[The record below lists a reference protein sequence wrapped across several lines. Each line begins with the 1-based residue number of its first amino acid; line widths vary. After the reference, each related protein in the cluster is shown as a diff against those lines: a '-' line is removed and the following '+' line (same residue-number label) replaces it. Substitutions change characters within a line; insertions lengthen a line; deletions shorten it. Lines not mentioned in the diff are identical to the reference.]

1 VTVKTGGGVLVVN
14 DPVMASVSGG
24 PTCGTLSP
32 ISTTTN
38 PLGQATLAYT
48 ASITPGACT
57 ISVIEAQSG
66 SGNSLAI
73 TQTAVANLVK
83 VTANPAR
90 VPADGVTTSTVTVM
104 VMSGATG
111 AAVANDLVVL
121 TLAAGGPLPTCGT
134 LSASSGT
141 TNAAGLLSVTYT
153 SSTTVGFC
161 GVIATEPAT
170 VGQGASTITQT
181 LNPPPPVP
189 DTVTLAANPSSI
201 TADGLSTSTVTATV
215 MSGPVTVGGDPV
227 MFRLNGPA
235 CGTLKSAMPSTDA
248 LGHATVTYTASTSVG
263 FCNIV
268 ATEAM
273 SASSASTT
281 MTQHL

>member
-1 VTVKTGGGVLVVN
+1 
-14 DPVMASVSGG
+14 MASASGG

-38 PLGQATLAYT
+38 ALGQATFTYA

-57 ISVIEAQSG
+57 ISVTEAQSG
-66 SGNSLAI
+66 SGNSVAI
-73 TQTAVANLVK
+73 TQTAVSNLVR
-83 VTANPAR
+83 VTVNPPR
-90 VPADGVTTSTVTVM
+90 VPANGITTSTVTVT
-104 VMSGATG
+104 VVSGATG
-111 AAVANDLVVL
+111 AAIANDLVVL
-121 TLAAGGPLPTCGT
+121 TLAAGAPLLTCGT

-141 TNAAGLLSVTYT
+141 TNASGQLNVTYT

-170 VGQGASTITQT
+170 VGQGAATIIQT
-181 LNPPPPVP
+181 LNPPAPIPNV
-189 DTVTLAANPSSI
+189 VTLVANPSSI
-201 TADGLSTSTVTATV
+201 TADGVSTSTVTATV

-227 MFRLNGPA
+227 MFTINGPA

-248 LGHATVTYTASTSVG
+248 LGHATVTYTTSTSVG
-263 FCNIV
+263 FCTIV

-273 SASSASTT
+273 SASSVSTT
-281 MTQHL
+281 VTQHL